1 MLAVAHAVIH
11 TPVCTILMKSAHL
24 SNQPLSH
31 LSTLAV
37 LLAAG
42 SASRMG
48 GQPKCLLQ
56 LDGVSLIEHQI
67 NALMAADV
75 QDIVVVLGYYAAAIE
90 AAVLPWPVRIV
101 HNPHPE
107 AGQASSL
114 RTGLAAWEASAQQK
128 FEAYYIGL
136 ADQPLIGQ
144 TEITDLLAA
153 HQQRPAGCDFT
164 QPLVDGLPGN
174 PVVFTPQVRQDL
186 LQATGEW
193 GGRQWQQA
201 HAHRVYRW
209 ATANPHYRIDLDSPE
224 DLQAF
229 TLRTGRALQW
239 PTTFKP

>member
-1 MLAVAHAVIH
+1 MLAAAHAVIH
-11 TPVCTILMKSAHL
+11 SLVSFIPMKSLNH
-24 SNQPLSH
+24 SPLQLKPLH
-31 LSTLAV
+31 TAAV

-56 LDGVSLIEHQI
+56 LDGASLIERQI
-67 NALMAADV
+67 SALRAAGIT
-75 QDIVVVLGYYAAAIE
+75 DIVVVLGHYAAAIE
-90 AAVLPWPVRIV
+90 AALHHLPIRIV
-101 HNPHPE
+101 HNPHPD
-107 AGQASSL
+107 AGQATSL
-114 RTGLAAWEASAQQK
+114 RIGLTAVAQGEPTA
-128 FEAYYIGL
+128 FDAYYIGL

-144 TEITDLLAA
+144 SEIADLLAA
-153 HQQRPAGCDFT
+153 HQQRPAGCEFT
-164 QPLVDGLPGN
+164 QPRVEGLPGN

-201 HAHRVYRW
+201 HADQVYPW

-229 TLRTGRALQW
+229 TLRTGRALHW
-239 PTTFKP
+239 PASALR